1 MQFLLRYF
9 SLNMF
14 INSWKGKFTM
24 CPTEL
29 IHPKHASLKDNILSC
44 KRDSSVR
51 TKKAEK
57 LDSREIDEG

>member
-1 MQFLLRYF
+1 
-9 SLNMF
+9 MF